1 MISPP
6 DRDWREPARPL
17 CIPEPIHPNPVRLC
31 PVRATPGDIMV
42 HSQSSAHLA
51 SAAKPQGHHGWLA
64 PAAVGTA
71 AALGAAALYTA
82 KMTRDAKRKHPP
94 IGRFLDVDGVRLHYI
109 ERGTGE
115 PLVLIHGNGTLIQDF
130 TVNGLGRV
138 DGFDDDEAKSKGDE

>member
-6 DRDWREPARPL
+6 GRDWREPARPL

-31 PVRATPGDIMV
+31 PARATPGDIMV

-71 AALGAAALYTA
+71 TAPGAAAPFSAQTN
-82 KMTRDAKRKHPP
+82 RDAARKPP
-94 IGRFLDVDGVRLHYI
+94 PAGRLFG
-109 ERGTGE
+109 GGGGS
-115 PLVLIHGNGTLIQDF
+115 PP
-130 TVNGLGRV
+130 
-138 DGFDDDEAKSKGDE
+138 